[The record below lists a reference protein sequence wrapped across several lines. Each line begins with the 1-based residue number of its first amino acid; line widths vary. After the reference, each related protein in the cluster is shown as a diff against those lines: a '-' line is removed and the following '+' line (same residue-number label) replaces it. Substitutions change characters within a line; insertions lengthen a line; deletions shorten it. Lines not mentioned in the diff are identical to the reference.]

1 MILPIRIS
9 IVAALAVAAGCA
21 GTSPR
26 SGSSV
31 PGKVNETGVDALY
44 ARLEADGRRYEA
56 GLAAA
61 RDGETE
67 RARTETLAAL
77 DDLRAA
83 SALCSRTP
91 GCERDRFDSTF
102 DRLLRLHVDGLVDAE
117 PIADGGSV
125 GDAPGEPVP
134 GPGESSP
141 VVAAL
146 PELERSITLLKG
158 RELAEVIAVNS
169 TVKAAIEQWLT
180 QYRPNL
186 VAAYVNYQYMRYRMW
201 PEYHKAGLPEAV
213 LFGIMAKESG
223 GKVHAVSRSGASGPL
238 QFMYATGLRFGMTTV
253 DGFDQRFDPGLS
265 ARANAAYI
273 NEQLAALNNNLEL
286 VLAAYN
292 GGEGRMRRLA
302 GGSPSA
308 SFWDPKLYATL
319 PVETRDYV
327 PMVLAAA
334 WLFLHPDRYNLE
346 FPRIDGRPGEIVLKH
361 PASINEL
368 TVCLGQS
375 GGAPEGWF
383 RTLRNLN
390 PRFDPQQRQP
400 PGTRLEVPV
409 QLEAVYAAS
418 CETGPWRTL
427 AGELRDAA
435 VPARA
440 VAAAAR
446 ETARATART
455 QQRNYTV
462 RKGDTLAAIARR
474 TGCGTPGDIA
484 RANGIRPPHYAIRA
498 GQTLQLP
505 GCSSR

>member
-1 MILPIRIS
+1 MIQPIRLSMIAAA
-9 IVAALAVAAGCA
+9 VALAAGCA
-21 GTSPR
+21 GTPSR
-26 SGSSV
+26 TGSSV
-31 PGKVNETGVDALY
+31 PGKVNEPGVDALY
-44 ARLEADGRRYEA
+44 ARLEADARRYET
-56 GLAAA
+56 GLSAA
-61 RDGETE
+61 RNGEVE
-67 RARTETLAAL
+67 RARVDTLAAL

-83 SALCSRTP
+83 SAQCSRTP

-117 PIADGGSV
+117 PIADGST
-125 GDAPGEPVP
+125 PGEPTEEA
-134 GPGESSP
+134 GESSP

-186 VAAYVNYQYMRYRMW
+186 VATYVNYQFMRYRMW

-302 GGSPSA
+302 GGRADA

-319 PVETRDYV
+319 PTETRDYV

-334 WLFLHPDRYNLE
+334 WLFLHPERYNLT
-346 FPRIDGRPGEIVLKH
+346 FPQIDGRPGRIVLAQ
-361 PASINEL
+361 PTSINEL
-368 TVCLGQS
+368 TVCFGQV
-375 GGAPEGWF
+375 GGATDGWF

-390 PRFDPQQRQP
+390 PRYDPQQRQP
-400 PGTRLEVPV
+400 AGTRLEVPA
-409 QLEAVYAAS
+409 QLEAAYAES
-418 CETGPWRTL
+418 CAGGRWRTL
-427 AGELRDAA
+427 AGDLRDAA

-440 VAAAAR
+440 MASAAR
-446 ETARATART
+446 DTSRDSAPRQRA
-455 QQRNYTV
+455 YTV

-474 TGCGTPGDIA
+474 TGCGTPVDIA
-484 RANGIRPPHYAIRA
+484 RANGIRAPHYAIKP
-498 GQTLQLP
+498 GQTLQLT